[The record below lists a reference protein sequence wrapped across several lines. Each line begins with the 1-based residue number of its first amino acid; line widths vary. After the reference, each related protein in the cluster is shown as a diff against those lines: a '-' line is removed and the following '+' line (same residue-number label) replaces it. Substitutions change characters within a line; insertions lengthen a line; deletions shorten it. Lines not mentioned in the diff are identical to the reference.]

1 MAGGSGWD
9 RPDTRRTGG
18 HDRYSDDYPDD
29 SGQWPSGDD
38 PDGGR
43 PGAGRHS
50 TPNGYHDRGGY
61 PGETEYG
68 DAGYDQSGYDQSRYG
83 QAGYDQAGYDQA
95 GYDQGGYNQA
105 GYDQGGY
112 NQGGYDQAGYDQGG
126 YDQAGFDQGGYD
138 RAGFDQ
144 GGYDRAGHD
153 RAGHDRAGYP
163 RGGYEQGGRD
173 QSGYGPGAADPYGD
187 GRYGRERYPDGDPGA
202 PDQSGAQGWSDI
214 GRHDSGPHRRDG
226 YPAGGQSYD
235 PADTGSHRWA
245 DTGSFDPADSGS
257 YDMADSAA
265 FDRPGPGSYDPADSA
280 AFDRPDTGSHARPGD
295 DDRYDD
301 RDSRAPA
308 SMFQPLP
315 EPSASSRHGGRNSD
329 DRKVRGRGR
338 HGEPDVFASWPDDPD
353 REQAWD
359 VDDPEA
365 DWNSDDDSGLLSR
378 FGRDGGNGG
387 GKGRGKSRKGR
398 GGRPR
403 KGRGRAASL
412 ISVILVLAVLG
423 GAGGAGYYYVHS
435 WIVHRYGDYTGSGS
449 GTVNVTVPNGASLE
463 QLGPALL
470 KAHVI
475 EALRPYDQAAG
486 TAKNASSLQP
496 GTYKLHL
503 HMSAALAVQ
512 ALLSGKTRLANTF
525 TVLPDSRAKDI
536 AANLAKRTGIPVSQ
550 FLAIINH
557 PPASLGIPSWAAG
570 KNAEG
575 FLFPDTYT
583 LAPHETAVQI
593 LQAMVA
599 DFNRHVGPLNLPAA
613 AKKVFTTPYHVLIV
627 ASLVQA
633 EAGSIQDFGKI
644 SRVAWHR
651 LALGWKLQF
660 DSSVLYGLGKYGTHA
675 DSAELADNTPYNTY
689 MHAGLP
695 PGPIGSPQLL
705 AIQAALHP
713 TPGPWLYF
721 IANKAGQTYFTNS
734 IVQFHKWQ
742 REFGT

>member
-1 MAGGSGWD
+1 MAGGSGGWD
-9 RPDTRRTGG
+9 RPDARRTGG
-18 HDRYSDDYPDD
+18 HERYDDYPDD
-29 SGQWPSGDD
+29 SGQWPAGDD
-38 PDGGR
+38 ADGGR

-50 TPNGYHDRGGY
+50 APNGYGDRGGY
-61 PGETEYG
+61 PGEADYDDAAGYG
-68 DAGYDQSGYDQSRYG
+68 RPGYGQAGYDQSGYGQGDYHQAGYDQSGYNQAGYDQSGYDQG
-83 QAGYDQAGYDQA
+83 
-95 GYDQGGYNQA
+95 
-105 GYDQGGY
+105 
-112 NQGGYDQAGYDQGG
+112 GYDQGG
-126 YDQAGFDQGGYD
+126 YDQSGY
-138 RAGFDQ
+138 DQ

-153 RAGHDRAGYP
+153 RAGHP
-163 RGGYEQGGRD
+163 RGGYDQGGRD
-173 QSGYGPGAADPYGD
+173 QSGYGPGAPDPYRD
-187 GRYGRERYPDGDPGA
+187 ERYGRERYPDGDPA
-202 PDQSGAQGWSDI
+202 PDESGVQGWSGI
-214 GRHDSGPHRRDG
+214 GRHDSGSHRRDG

-245 DTGSFDPADSGS
+245 DTGSFDAADSGS
-257 YDMADSAA
+257 FDMADSAS
-265 FDRPGPGSYDPADSA
+265 FDRPGPGPYDPADSA
-280 AFDRPDTGSHARPGD
+280 AFDRPDSGSHSRPGD
-295 DDRYDD
+295 DPYGS
-301 RDSRAPA
+301 RDARAPS

-329 DRKVRGRGR
+329 DRKVGGRGR

-359 VDDPEA
+359 VDDPDS

-378 FGRDGGNGG
+378 FGRDGDGG
-387 GKGRGKSRKGR
+387 GKGRKSRKSR

-412 ISVILVLAVLG
+412 ISVLLVLAVLG
-423 GAGGAGYYYVHS
+423 AAGGAGYYYVHS

-449 GTVNVTVPNGASLE
+449 GNVNVIVPNGASLE
-463 QLGPALL
+463 QLGSVLL
-470 KAHVI
+470 KDHVI
-475 EALRPYDQAAG
+475 LALRPYDQAAG

-512 ALLSGKTRLANTF
+512 ALLSGKTRLANTVI
-525 TVLPDSRAKDI
+525 VLPDSRAKDI
-536 AANLAKRTGIPVSQ
+536 ATLLAKRTGIPVSQ
-550 FLAIINH
+550 FLAIIDH
-557 PPASLGIPSWAAG
+557 PQASLGLPSWAG
-570 KNAEG
+570 SSNAEG

-583 LAPHETAVQI
+583 LAPHETALQI

-633 EAGSIQDFGKI
+633 EAGRFEDYGKV

-651 LALGWKLQF
+651 LELGWKLQF
-660 DSSVLYGLGKYGTHA
+660 DSSVLYGLGKYGTRA
-675 DSAELADNTPYNTY
+675 DSAELAVNTPYNTY

-721 IANKAGQTYFTNS
+721 VSDTKTGVTYFTSS
-734 IVQFHKWQ
+734 IVQFHKWVQ
-742 REFGT
+742 EFEH

>member
-9 RPDTRRTGG
+9 RPDARRTGG
-18 HDRYSDDYPDD
+18 HEPYSDDYPDE
-29 SGQWPSGDD
+29 SGQWPAGDD
-38 PDGGR
+38 AEGGR

-50 TPNGYHDRGGY
+50 ANGYQGRGGY
-61 PGETEYG
+61 PGEA
-68 DAGYDQSGYDQSRYG
+68 DYDGASDHDRS
-83 QAGYDQAGYDQA
+83 GYDQAGYNQA
-95 GYDQGGYNQA
+95 GYDQGGYN
-105 GYDQGGY
+105 QGGY

-126 YDQAGFDQGGYD
+126 YDQGGYDQAGFDQGGYD
-138 RAGFDQ
+138 RAGYDQ
-144 GGYDRAGHD
+144 GGYDQG
-153 RAGHDRAGYP
+153 GHDRAGYP
-163 RGGYEQGGRD
+163 RGGHEQGGRD
-173 QSGYGPGAADPYGD
+173 QSGYGPGASDPYGD

-202 PDQSGAQGWSDI
+202 PDQSGAQGWSGI
-214 GRHDSGPHRRDG
+214 GRQDSGSHRRDA
-226 YPAGGQSYD
+226 YPAGGQYYD

-245 DTGSFDPADSGS
+245 DSGSFDAADSGS
-257 YDMADSAA
+257 YDMADSAS

-280 AFDRPDTGSHARPGD
+280 AFDRPDTGSHARPAE

-308 SMFQPLP
+308 SMFQSLP
-315 EPSASSRHGGRNSD
+315 EPSASSRHGSGRNSD
-329 DRKVRGRGR
+329 GRKVRGRGK

-353 REQAWD
+353 REEAWD
-359 VDDPEA
+359 VDDPDA
-365 DWNSDDDSGLLSR
+365 DWNSDEDSGLLSR
-378 FGRDGGNGG
+378 FGRDGGDGG
-387 GKGRGKSRKGR
+387 GKGRGKSRKSR

-403 KGRGRAASL
+403 KGRGRVASL
-412 ISVILVLAVLG
+412 ISVLLVLAVLG

-449 GTVNVTVPNGASLE
+449 STVKVIVPNGASLE

-475 EALRPYDQAAG
+475 AALRPYDQAAG

-503 HMSAALAVQ
+503 HMNAALAVQ

-525 TVLPDSRAKDI
+525 MVLPDARAKDI
-536 AANLAKRTGIPVSQ
+536 AANLAKRTGIPVTQ

-557 PPASLGIPSWAAG
+557 PPPSLGIPGWAAG
-570 KNAEG
+570 KSAEG

-583 LAPHETAVQI
+583 LAPHETALQI

-599 DFNRHVGPLNLPAA
+599 DFNRHVGPLNLPAT

-633 EAGSIQDFGKI
+633 EAGRDQDFGKV

-660 DSSVLYGLGKYGTHA
+660 DSSVLYGLGQYGTRA
-675 DSAELADNTPYNTY
+675 DSAQLAANTPYNTY

-713 TPGPWLYF
+713 TPGGWLYF
-721 IANKAGQTYFTNS
+721 VSDTKTGATYFTSS
-734 IVQFHKWQ
+734 IVQFHKWVA
-742 REFGT
+742 EFEH